1 LGIIFDKGKVMN
13 GKAKLFM
20 SILGLGAVL
29 TALPAVAQEKSA
41 PLSEILFKI
50 QDVTPEKNADGS
62 VKYCSL
68 RATFVNHTS
77 VDVVNAALAL
87 TWHDDVIGDAIDAEE
102 RVANEAKRSGS
113 QEASPR
119 YSTAGFTSK
128 SVQASLKLPPL
139 KSGQQISLKT
149 NVATDRCFL
158 LLNDMDINVTNC
170 GSADMVDKGSRQ
182 GCSDLFRYVSP
193 KNEEYYVEFSDVT
206 PQQQQAAETSQLN
219 ELKEKIDTAYSD
231 ALASIQAITEDKNEP
246 EQKSEE

>member
-1 LGIIFDKGKVMN
+1 MN

-29 TALPAVAQEKSA
+29 TALPAIAQEKSVS
-41 PLSEILFKI
+41 LGGILFKI

-68 RATFVNHTS
+68 RATFINRTS

-102 RVANEAKRSGS
+102 RAANEAKRNGS
-113 QEASPR
+113 QAASPR

-170 GSADMVDKGSRQ
+170 GSADMIDKSSQR
-182 GCSDLFRYVSP
+182 GCTDLFRYVSP
-193 KNEEYYVEFSDVT
+193 KEEEYYVEFSDVT
-206 PQQQQAAETSQLN
+206 PQQQQALEASQIN
-219 ELKEKIDTAYSD
+219 ELKKGIDTAYSD
-231 ALASIQAITEDKNEP
+231 ALASIQAITAEATEPEKKNE
-246 EQKSEE
+246 E